1 MLFQELSVVEKHV
14 FLKLFQN
21 ILTQN
26 VLFMLD
32 VEKEEMK
39 WLKYLKNFH
48 LYLLQMMMVTNK
60 VL

>member
-14 FLKLFQN
+14 FLKLFLN